1 MLRLT
6 CLVVSILVSATVSN
20 VWAGPEEE
28 VAQLR
33 QQRIQA
39 FNDGNL
45 ETFMDSFADNAVVTP
60 PGEPFRIEGKDAIR
74 AYYAALFQNFPT
86 RRVIARQSSI
96 RVYQD
101 STAIVNTYAH
111 LILVD
116 RSGKR
121 TVINGRASF
130 TYVRAGGRWMM
141 VDQHSSVLPA
151 SQ

>member
-6 CLVVSILVSATVSN
+6 CLIVSLLISATVSN
-20 VWAGPEEE
+20 VWAGAEEE
-28 VAQLR
+28 IAQLR

-39 FNDGNL
+39 FSDGNL
-45 ETFMDSFADNAVVTP
+45 DAFVDSFADNAVVTP

-101 STAIVNTYAH
+101 STAIVNNYAH

-121 TVINGRASF
+121 TAINGRASF
-130 TYVRAGGRWMM
+130 TYVRIGGRWLV
-141 VDQHSSVLPA
+141 VDQHSSTLPT